1 MWTGKWLV
9 VFLAFCWVAIVVSWI
24 GTAYA
29 CDPNEL
35 PYILRIVYGTDAA
48 SQSLSVYDPSRSVPK
63 YEFNG
68 YGKDNTVFTTHI
80 CLGSMFYTFVARDGL
95 FPMDLL
101 TDRLK
106 LSWSEGS
113 LFVVATMENLELLRG
128 TCDSGSETEFSF
140 YRFPS
145 FPPYP

>member
-140 YRFPS
+140 YRFPF
-145 FPPYP
+145 FPL